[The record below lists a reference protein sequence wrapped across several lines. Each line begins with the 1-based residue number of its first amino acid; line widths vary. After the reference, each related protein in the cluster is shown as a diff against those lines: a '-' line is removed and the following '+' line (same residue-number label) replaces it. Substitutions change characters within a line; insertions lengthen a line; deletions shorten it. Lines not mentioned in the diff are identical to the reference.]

1 MSTATVN
8 TAPIIAPVLFD
19 TLRYA
24 KRLQE
29 IGFPREQAEGFAE
42 LQREIVDERLAT
54 KADIRRLEAEIE
66 VKFKELDAKIDLRTK
81 ELDAKIDLTAK
92 ELNAKIDTVAK
103 ELDAKIEF
111 TAKNL
116 EYKLTVRLGSMMAA
130 SIVIVAALVKLL

>member
-1 MSTATVN
+1 MEPV
-8 TAPIIAPVLFD
+8 IAPVLFD

-54 KADIRRLEAEIE
+54 KADIRRLEAELE
-66 VKFKELDAKIDLRTK
+66 VKFKELDAKID
-81 ELDAKIDLTAK
+81 
-92 ELNAKIDTVAK
+92 TVAK
-103 ELDAKIEF
+103 EFDAKIEF

-130 SIVIVAALVKLL
+130 SVVIVAALVKLL